1 MDCRGAVR
9 NAVASLAA
17 RNSLAK
23 QLQGI
28 WGQKSL
34 TGQRKQRWRLQKLC
48 RRCMRGM
55 TLQSSRTCVGRNINT
70 ESKSESHRMD
80 RVAHSRTDVALI
92 TDRAAATES
101 EQRGEE

>member
-34 TGQRKQRWRLQKLC
+34 TGQEN
-48 RRCMRGM
+48 
-55 TLQSSRTCVGRNINT
+55 SVGD
-70 ESKSESHRMD
+70 SKI
-80 RVAHSRTDVALI
+80 V
-92 TDRAAATES
+92 
-101 EQRGEE
+101 